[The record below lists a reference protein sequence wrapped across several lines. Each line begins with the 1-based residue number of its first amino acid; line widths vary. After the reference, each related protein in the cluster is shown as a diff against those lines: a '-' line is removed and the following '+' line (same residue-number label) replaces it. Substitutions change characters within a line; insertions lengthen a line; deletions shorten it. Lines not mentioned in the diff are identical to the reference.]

1 MGATRNLH
9 KQTPR
14 ILALAGLAA
23 VLTAGAAA
31 TQDGGGILLTL
42 GIDQRFSWDNNP
54 SLEVPSTGGSLRS
67 STKLSFGFVSETAR
81 DRLAFNLGTLLRG
94 ESDGSGLDFGLES
107 PSVELSYT
115 RSGISSSLTASA
127 FLREAD
133 LGEGLSLIEGG
144 EGEPPVLVFE
154 DGATRTKG
162 IRLAYKWGE
171 GAPFGG
177 ALRAG
182 LTDTDYRNTT
192 DPDLLDNRTLTFGA
206 GLRLALNEVTDATF
220 DIDHRRYDEEG
231 PAVAEDST
239 TFSAGLTRALPRG
252 SLRGKLS
259 ATSDEDG
266 TRTSFSFGHSYDLP
280 QGSLSFDLGLTEA
293 AAGGTDLT
301 GALAWKQDLPRGSFS
316 AKLSQAVT
324 NDTDND
330 ETLVTA
336 LSLGL
341 TQELSPLM
349 GLSMGAT
356 WAHSETTASGLATDS
371 TSLNA
376 SINYALNE
384 DWSMNFGA
392 THRIN
397 DEDGVGRAKS
407 NSVFLSIGRTFEWR
421 P

>member
-1 MGATRNLH
+1 MGVTRNLRR
-9 KQTPR
+9 QTPR
-14 ILALAGLAA
+14 LLALAGLAA
-23 VLTAGAAA
+23 VLTAGAAV
-31 TQDGGGILLTL
+31 TQEGGGILLTF
-42 GIDQRFSWDNNP
+42 GVNQGFSWSENAD
-54 SLEVPSTGGSLRS
+54 LTVPAGGDSFRS
-67 STKLSFGFVSETAR
+67 DTKLSFGFVSETAR

-94 ESDGSGLDFGLES
+94 EDSGSGFYFGLES
-107 PSVELSYT
+107 PSVELSYK

-127 FLREAD
+127 FLRETD
-133 LGEGLSLIEGG
+133 LGDGFSLIEGA
-144 EGEPPVLVFE
+144 EGELPVLVFE
-154 DGATRTKG
+154 DGTARTKG
-162 IRLAYKWGE
+162 VRLAYSWGE

-177 ALRAG
+177 TLRAG
-182 LTDTDYRNTT
+182 LTDTDYLNTT
-192 DPDLLDNRTLTFGA
+192 DPDLLDNRTLTVGT
-206 GLRLALNEVTDATF
+206 GLRFALNEVTDATF
-220 DIDHRRYDEEG
+220 DIDHRRYDEDG

-239 TFSAGLTRALPRG
+239 TVSLGLTRALPRG

-259 ATSDEDG
+259 TTNDEDG
-266 TRTSFSFGHSYDLP
+266 TRTGFSFGHSYELP
-280 QGSLSFDLGLTEA
+280 RGSLSIDLGLTEA
-293 AAGGTDLT
+293 AAGGADLT
-301 GALAWKQDLPRGSFS
+301 GALAWKQNLPRGSFS

-356 WAHSETTASGLATDS
+356 WAHSEKTASGLATDS

-376 SINYALNE
+376 SFNYALNE
-384 DWSMNFGA
+384 DWSMSFGA